1 MAYLTTSRKS
11 RNVPNSG
18 AGIPELPGHPL
29 GWRENGKASGMT
41 GRVEFELLLKAAMRA
56 CDHFGDGPEARAE
69 MSRQCL
75 NTPPHLRVDLLDHF
89 RAVYGGSVVD
99 HNTRP
104 AAGQQP
110 GGP

>member
-1 MAYLTTSRKS
+1 MAYLTTSRTS
-11 RNVPNSG
+11 RNIPNRD
-18 AGIPELPGHPL
+18 AGIPELPAHPL
-29 GWRENGKASGMT
+29 GWRENGKATGMT
-41 GRVEFELLLKAAMRA
+41 SRVEFELLLKVAMRA

-75 NTPPHLRVDLLDHF
+75 NTPTHLQADLLDHF

-99 HNTRP
+99 LNPCT